1 MEYLGD
7 GAAEMPPVEMDI
19 GNLGPLASLA
29 AAELPG
35 CDDLILRQQ
44 LGFALRE
51 FCRETDACTDTAE
64 FRWLCGAETPRGRSF
79 TVSCAPSGMEV
90 GTVLGVSGGG
100 IELPYEVSGCDG
112 CGCAEVLV
120 LRRPFGDD
128 GSVRIRFSLW
138 PKAGGES
145 CPRRFAE
152 RYAEAIVAGA
162 MYHMLSM
169 SGRAWSDAQRA
180 AQYMAKYHDAI
191 SEASYRR
198 MCGGAAAGC
207 AASAVPQ
214 GGGLFL

>member
-1 MEYLGD
+1 MAYLGEE
-7 GAAEMPPVEMDI
+7 AAEMPPVEMDS
-19 GNLGPLASLA
+19 GNLGPVATLV

-51 FCRETDACTDTAE
+51 FCRETDACTDTVQM
-64 FRWLCGAETPRGRSF
+64 RWEDGEETPCGRRF
-79 TVSCAPSGMEV
+79 VVSCAPSGMTV

-100 IELPYEVSGCDG
+100 MDLPYEVSGCDG
-112 CGCAEVLV
+112 CGGAEVHV
-120 LRRPFGDD
+120 LRRPYGAD
-128 GSVRIRFSLW
+128 GCIAVRISLW
-138 PKAGGES
+138 PKAGGER
-145 CPRRFAE
+145 CPKWFAE
-152 RYAEAIVAGA
+152 RYAEAIAAGA

-198 MCGGAAAGC
+198 MCGGGAAGC
-207 AASAVPQ
+207 AASAVPNS
-214 GGGLFL
+214 GGLFL